1 MKNKLVK
8 KNHKLES
15 GVFSLLLLAVITLL
29 ITGVF
34 VYLRKTAEDRYAARV
49 EEKEQLIRLKAEEE
63 ARAKAIE
70 ERRAYVQTRS
80 YMEDVAR
87 EVLGLVYK
95 DEIIFRP
102 GASPTPTFTPT
113 PTPTPT
119 PEKK

>member
-1 MKNKLVK
+1 M
-8 KNHKLES
+8 
-15 GVFSLLLLAVITLL
+15 G
-29 ITGVF
+29 
-34 VYLRKTAEDRYAARV
+34 YKTAAGYGIGEIV
-49 EEKEQLIRLKAEEE
+49 EKKSRFIGQAWPVQTEEE

-113 PTPTPT
+113 PTPTPK

>member
-1 MKNKLVK
+1 MKNKLVR
-8 KNHKLES
+8 KNHKLEY
-15 GVFSLLLLAVITLL
+15 GIVSLLLLIAVTLL

-34 VYLRKTAEDRYAARV
+34 IYLRRTAEDRYQQRL
-49 EEKEQLIRLKAEEE
+49 EEKERLIRLKAEEE
-63 ARAKAIE
+63 LRAKTIE
-70 ERRAYVQTRS
+70 ERKAYVQTRS

-102 GASPTPTFTPT
+102 NATPT

-119 PEKK
+119 PEDGGK